1 MSNKRNSQVECGRY
15 MYWKKK
21 KKKLGTENLEANR
34 FLRGSQYTFPALSA
48 LRKLVG
54 QIVY

>member
-15 MYWKKK
+15 MYCKKK
-21 KKKLGTENLEANR
+21 RKLGTENLEANR
-34 FLRGSQYTFPALSA
+34 FLRENQYTFPALLA

>member
-15 MYWKKK
+15 MYCKKK

-34 FLRGSQYTFPALSA
+34 FLRENQYTFPALPA

>member
-15 MYWKKK
+15 MYCKK

-34 FLRGSQYTFPALSA
+34 FLRENQYTFPALPA